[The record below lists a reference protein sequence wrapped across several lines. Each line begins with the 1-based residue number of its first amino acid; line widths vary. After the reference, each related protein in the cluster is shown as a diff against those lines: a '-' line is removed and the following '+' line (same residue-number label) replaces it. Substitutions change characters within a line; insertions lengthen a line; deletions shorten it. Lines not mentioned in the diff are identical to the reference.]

1 MCELPVVLDFKL
13 QKIFC
18 TLNVIAYIMIPQL
31 DCVRIEMYTRTTAS
45 EQKLYEQKI

>member
-18 TLNVIAYIMIPQL
+18 TLNVIANIMIK
-31 DCVRIEMYTRTTAS
+31 E
-45 EQKLYEQKI
+45 